1 MIRMKI
7 VFIIIV
13 GLMPIFTFASENN
26 NLQIPKSVMETGS
39 LSIFEFGAVGDG
51 KTANTSYIQKAI
63 DTVSNAGGGT
73 IIIPAGKYLTGTI
86 QLKDNVFLYLT
97 PGSVLIGS
105 TNIEDYPELKV
116 SYRSYTDNYS
126 QRTLIFAEKQQ
137 NIGIFGYG
145 KIYGQGEQFKEDEN
159 KIYKFRPYLVR
170 FVECKNVNLDGI
182 NFENGAMWTVH
193 LLACENV
200 HISNIKI
207 NSRCNKN
214 NDGID
219 IDSCNDVIVNDCH
232 IISGD
237 DSIVLKSTSPKPC
250 KNITITNCVISSLC
264 NALKMGTESNGG
276 FQNITIDN
284 CTIYDTRLA
293 GIALETVDGGITEN
307 ISINNISMQEV
318 KCPIF
323 IRLGNRARPCCPDH
337 IVTSVGKLGKIIIT
351 NIVAT
356 GADSIGCAISG
367 IHNYYIEGLTLR
379 NINISFVGGIN
390 TLIKSPFEKEKKYP
404 EHTMF
409 GTLPAFGFFIR
420 HVNNLFIDNMTL
432 KLEQED
438 KRPALQ
444 LDDVKNP
451 IISNI
456 SVLSPNE
463 NQVPIVLK
471 KVEKPL
477 IKDLFVNGISKK
489 TK

>member
-1 MIRMKI
+1 MEIAL
-7 VFIIIV
+7 IITV
-13 GLMPIFTFASENN
+13 GVISTFTLASEND
-26 NLQIPKSVMETGS
+26 NLQITKSVMETGS
-39 LSIFEFGAVGDG
+39 ISISQFGAVGDG
-51 KTANTSYIQKAI
+51 KVVNTSYIQKAI

-73 IIIPAGKYLTGTI
+73 VIIPAGKYLTGTI
-86 QLKDNVFLYLT
+86 QIKDNVILYLS
-97 PGSVLIGS
+97 PGSILVGS
-105 TNIEDYPELKV
+105 TGIDDYPELKV

-126 QRTLIFAEKQQ
+126 QRALIFAEKQQ

-159 KIYKFRPYLVR
+159 AIYKFRPYLIR
-170 FVECKNVNLDGI
+170 FVECKNVNLDRI
-182 NFENGAMWTVH
+182 NFENGAMWTIH

-200 HISNIKI
+200 NISNIKI
-207 NSRCNKN
+207 NSRCNRN

-219 IDSCNDVIVNDCH
+219 IDSCNDVIVSDCH

-237 DSIVLKSTSPKPC
+237 DSIVLKSTSPKSC
-250 KNITITNCVISSLC
+250 KNITITNCVLSSLC

-276 FQNITIDN
+276 FQNITINN
-284 CTIYDTRLA
+284 CTIYDTPSA

-307 ISINNISMQEV
+307 ISVNNISMQNV

-337 IVTSVGKLGKIIIT
+337 VVNSAGMLGKIIIT

-367 IHNYYIEGLTLR
+367 IQNHYIEELTLR
-379 NINISFVGGIN
+379 NINISFAGGIN
-390 TLIKSPFEKEKKYP
+390 AQIDNPPEKENKYP
-404 EHTMF
+404 SHNMF

-456 SVLSPNE
+456 SVLSPNK
-463 NQVPIVLK
+463 NQVPVVLK
-471 KVEKPL
+471 KVEKPV
-477 IKDLFVNGISKK
+477 IKDLFVNGIPKKSK
-489 TK
+489 